1 MNITVDAELHSG
13 KNNIVQ
19 NILSSLFLCFNNK
32 IDLFN
37 NNEKREILEIFEIVF
52 NDINYIQYYGGVND
66 FSNDISSK
74 HSLEILSGT
83 ASACN
88 IKEHLIK
95 LKKMLENCL
104 GEIELNIENYNS
116 TRIEDRNDYY
126 INKYIKFV
134 FKYKYK

>member
-37 NNEKREILEIFEIVF
+37 NHQKREILEIFEIVF

-88 IKEHLIK
+88 IKKHLTELKNLLEIK
-95 LKKMLENCL
+95 F
-104 GEIELNIENYNS
+104 GEINLNIENYNS
-116 TRIEDRNDYY
+116 TRIEDRNEYHPG
-126 INKYIKFV
+126 ISAKIIIK
-134 FKYKYK
+134 